1 MVNLEPRLPKGVNP
15 TMAKTAVPRQPR
27 GNKDGGKFA
36 PGRLSE
42 SEVELVEEAVPLS
55 DGSKAFEERS
65 KRASEKAAETVAEHV
80 SAPTV
85 IDEPRMTNAPIK
97 LGGAVEYEDGSWNF
111 PPPPTDDIEKMAA
124 YWSNVLIPDSAL
136 QNLEN
141 GDCTGRDLFTYDEE
155 HRKWINSGQPLS
167 KRLQRKDPEQY
178 AEIEAELKTRVETLR
193 KVQFGLGLIPR
204 SELRDVA
211 RLGAFW
217 EQASELDDESRA
229 EAAATEFVTS
239 SGEVLK
245 PLDVV
250 QKYRLWEISGAFF
263 NRVRYS
269 RPD

>member
-1 MVNLEPRLPKGVNP
+1 MV
-15 TMAKTAVPRQPR
+15 
-27 GNKDGGKFA
+27 D
-36 PGRLSE
+36 
-42 SEVELVEEAVPLS
+42 
-55 DGSKAFEERS
+55 
-65 KRASEKAAETVAEHV
+65 
-80 SAPTV
+80 
-85 IDEPRMTNAPIK
+85 
-97 LGGAVEYEDGSWNF
+97 
-111 PPPPTDDIEKMAA
+111 
-124 YWSNVLIPDSAL
+124 
-136 QNLEN
+136 
-141 GDCTGRDLFTYDEE
+141 
-155 HRKWINSGQPLS
+155 
-167 KRLQRKDPEQY
+167 
-178 AEIEAELKTRVETLR
+178 
-193 KVQFGLGLIPR
+193 KVRFSQGLIPR